1 MDTSFSSTASQG
13 EPPLLHSLRE
23 YWETVERRT
32 EERPSFYLLIAFLIG
47 FAVQV
52 LPLRAFLGVVLRLV
66 LVLLKPAL
74 LLLGLWKLSQAFRS
88 SNAEVR
94 MTK

>member
-1 MDTSFSSTASQG
+1 
-13 EPPLLHSLRE
+13 
-23 YWETVERRT
+23 
-32 EERPSFYLLIAFLIG
+32 
-47 FAVQV
+47 
-52 LPLRAFLGVVLRLV
+52 LRAFLGVVLRLV

-94 MTK
+94 MTN